1 MIDSI
6 YVLIDTDITYP
17 PMIGVNQFIYQ
28 STQKGAT
35 PMIRGRPRE
44 FDRDQA
50 IQAAMLLF
58 WRKGFFATSMTDLCD
73 AMGIRSPSLYAA
85 FGSKESLYVEA
96 VQHYSRTVL
105 PSAFGCLEGS
115 GPARRRVE
123 NFLFAAAKGLRKSAK
138 TPGGCMV
145 TLSILDEDAP
155 AAVMSALKKA
165 RRESLESVRTRLQ
178 AAVAGGELPPST
190 EVNQLSRFYLGI
202 VQGMAIQARDGA
214 TLSQLQGM
222 ARAAMLAW
230 PRGPV

>member
-50 IQAAMLLF
+50 IQA
-58 WRKGFFATSMTDLCD
+58 